1 MRMKKIIITLTLLL
15 GVCNIFFMT
24 DTIKAYTIPKTESVT
39 IKGTTFSYT
48 FHDKKKSKVD
58 IKKIENP
65 KKKLVIPA
73 KLNGYPVYR
82 IGGTKPGTLLTFQ
95 PDVIRQ
101 NSLVEELIIEDGIKE
116 IGSDSFAFFEKLS
129 SVTIPKSVKKI
140 YTYAF
145 SDNLKLKKLKIR
157 NNEIE
162 IGRSAFIG
170 CKKLERVSFPR
181 GEFTGKIGESA
192 FDTCNLREI
201 ELPYMKKMKKQI
213 GRFAFASNSGLK
225 KVTFSSRYKK
235 ISIGRD
241 WFTDCPRAQIIVGKQ
256 VKAFSSKVNANAGSV
271 RLLGNQTKLTGFKKP
286 KGKNYYYIQFKK
298 FIVPEKSKALP
309 ILRKAKYGKVNDSG
323 EERFDSD
330 SNSYVG
336 ADMQKVKI
344 VIK

>member
-82 IGGTKPGTLLTFQ
+82 IGGTHAGTLLTFF
-95 PDVIRQ
+95 PDA
-101 NSLVEELIIEDGIKE
+101 SKVEELVIQDGIKE
-116 IGSDSFAFFEKLS
+116 IGMDSFLGITKLS
-129 SVTIPKSVKKI
+129 SVIIPKSVKKI
-140 YTYAF
+140 YSYAF
-145 SDNLKLKKLKIR
+145 ENCSNIS
-157 NNEIE
+157 EIE
-162 IGRSAFIG
+162 ILNRRIEIGWCAFGG
-170 CKKLERVSFPR
+170 CRKLEKVLFPK
-181 GEFTGKIGESA
+181 GEFTGEIGESA
-192 FDTCNLREI
+192 FDYCNLKI
-201 ELPYMKKMKKQI
+201 LSLPYMKKMKKQI

-225 KVTFSSRYKK
+225 KVTFSNRYKK

-336 ADMQKVKI
+336 ADMNKVKI